1 MALKIKG
8 FVAFAATGILGLG
21 MLVGGPAASAADL
34 DTVEIDCFDGEPA
47 PTDVTGAVGDTFE
60 LSELADGSDVP
71 PFSYS
76 CTFSV
81 SPAGVVAWSTNP
93 GGPYGTTPT
102 DLDLGQSLYFTLLA
116 PGTATVSFTY
126 NHRGDSEDEREQSFT
141 ITVSGG
147 TSSGGSSGPV
157 MQLQQ
162 LPLPASGNCSD
173 ADPNNALWAKTNAT
187 PWTLQWGEW
196 SEPVPFSG
204 FVCGRWVWGYGAP

>member
-34 DTVEIDCFDGEPA
+34 GTMVIDCNDGTTFPI
-47 PTDVTGAVGDTFE
+47 PSPYNVSGTVGDTF
-60 LSELADGSDVP
+60 AIQDDDDGDGD
-71 PFSYS
+71 
-76 CTFSV
+76 CTSFQA
-81 SPAGVVAWSTNP
+81 SPSGIVTWSATPGGTDNPSTLPDDGTFYVTLLQPGTTTVRYVVANP
-93 GGPYGTTPT
+93 EE
-102 DLDLGQSLYFTLLA
+102 
-116 PGTATVSFTY
+116 
-126 NHRGDSEDEREQSFT
+126 GDPSNLSFT
-141 ITVSGG
+141 ITVSEG

-162 LPLPASGNCSD
+162 LPIPASGNCAD
-173 ADPNNALWAKTNAT
+173 ADPNNALWAQPNTT

-204 FVCGRWVWGYGAP
+204 FVCGRWVWAYGAP